1 MNSDNILSHSVRLD
15 TIQENDQRKDVE
27 SFLDAEYG
35 KSLRSVSFERLNYLE
50 NSFHTPLNLFAK
62 IDITNREEVPGIIG
76 FLLEIEPEEVIE
88 GFNDFSIITSSRI
101 VVEWMM
107 LGPISFINASCK
119 PNVAYVKVRKLM
131 VCVPFRDIIAGEELT
146 VFYRKFYFGINNIEL
161 LCSHRIVHGNLFPE
175 IPRKRRKQSNKALDF
190 QTRFLRRGLPCRA
203 RIVFPKIFEE
213 EINDSFLTY
222 EAVFGSRDIS
232 ESADATR
239 CTRLAKRLFSSRAT

>member
-1 MNSDNILSHSVRLD
+1 MAVLDPSKFRKYLSVAKQFDNFSLLCQDVAPIDKRLTEKWVNSDNILSHSVRLD
-15 TIQENDQRKDVE
+15 TIQENDHRKDVE

-35 KSLRSVSFERLNYLE
+35 KGLRSVSFERLNYLE

-101 VVEWMM
+101 GVEWMM

-131 VCVPFRDIIAGEELT
+131 VCVPFR
-146 VFYRKFYFGINNIEL
+146 
-161 LCSHRIVHGNLFPE
+161 E
-175 IPRKRRKQSNKALDF
+175 I
-190 QTRFLRRGLPCRA
+190 
-203 RIVFPKIFEE
+203 
-213 EINDSFLTY
+213 
-222 EAVFGSRDIS
+222 
-232 ESADATR
+232 
-239 CTRLAKRLFSSRAT
+239 